1 MTVPIGTIGIMN
13 GGRGGAKQCKQS
25 SVQEKSCSQATR
37 KMFARRDGRSPSIQP
52 SASAASV
59 RGIGGL
65 RSGRVHPLEPEP
77 APQPVYQQPRR
88 GRPGVDKGH
97 VPGERLPPPRQDGPV
112 SPPLPSATKSF
123 SRSIPGFF
131 RRSSARSRWALVVAW
146 AVTFH
151 PTKKRYSRGFI
162 TSRRLGNP
170 KFRPLPCF
178 SELGREVLDDTVVA
192 DLVFSQYIDETMR
205 QESAAKLWRPVV
217 AMSI

>member
-97 VPGERLPPPRQDGPV
+97 VPGERLLRPDKTGQCLRHCLRRR
-112 SPPLPSATKSF
+112 SPSAGAF
-123 SRSIPGFF
+123 PG
-131 RRSSARSRWALVVAW
+131 SSGDPSARSRWALVVAW